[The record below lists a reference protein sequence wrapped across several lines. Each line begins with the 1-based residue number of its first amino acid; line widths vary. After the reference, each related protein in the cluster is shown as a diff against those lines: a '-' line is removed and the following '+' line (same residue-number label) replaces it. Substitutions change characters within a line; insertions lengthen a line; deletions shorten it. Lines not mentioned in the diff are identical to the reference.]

1 MCSVADEVSGSPWAR
16 LMAGNRRYVA
26 GQPTHPDQTPARRGE
41 LAAGQRPFAAIL
53 GCADSRV
60 SPEIL
65 FDQGLGHL
73 FVVRVAGNIV
83 DNAVLGSLEYAVA
96 HLGVRLIVVLGHTD
110 CGAVQAAVEG
120 SAHEGAIARV
130 VEAILPAVKLA
141 RSQPGPPVDNAVRA
155 NVVRTVER
163 LRSAEPVLAAAVN
176 QGRLQ
181 IRGAIYDLA
190 TGVVQQVE

>member
-16 LMAGNRRYVA
+16 LMAGNRRFVA
-26 GQPTHPDQTPARRGE
+26 GQPAHPDQTPARRSE

-60 SPEIL
+60 PPEIL

-73 FVVRVAGNIV
+73 FVVRVAGNIG
-83 DNAVLGSLEYAVA
+83 DDAVLGSLEFAVESF
-96 HLGVRLIVVLGHTD
+96 GVGLIVVLGHTR

-120 SAHEGAIARV
+120 GAYEGAIARV

-155 NVVRTVER
+155 NAVRMVER

-176 QGRLQ
+176 HGRLQ

-190 TGVVQQVE
+190 TGIVQQVK